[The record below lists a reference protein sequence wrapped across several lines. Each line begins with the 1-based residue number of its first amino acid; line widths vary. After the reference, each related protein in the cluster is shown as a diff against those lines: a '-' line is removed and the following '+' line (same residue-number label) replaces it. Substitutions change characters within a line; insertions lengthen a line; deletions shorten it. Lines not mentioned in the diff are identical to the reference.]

1 MKTYYVCNIDNYG
14 QRTGTYRTLE
24 LNDSDITINRFGFET
39 YEGMFLYD
47 SLIQVLYACQD

>member
-1 MKTYYVCNIDNYG
+1 MKTYYVCVEDSYG
-14 QRTGTYRTLE
+14 QRTGTYTTLQ

-39 YEGMFLYD
+39 YNGMFLYD